1 MSPAEFKIIVDKIRP
16 HTDYIYLHV
25 LGEPLLHPKI
35 EEILSIANAASLN
48 INITTNGSL
57 IPKKKDILLRQ
68 TIRQIN
74 ISLHDA
80 EENMPTEKWDDY
92 LSSILD
98 YAMSANDKTYVNLR
112 LWNSGVESSIGFNHF
127 CLDKIG
133 DKFNKTHEELNLK
146 GKDSGIK
153 LTERVFLQHAPRFEW
168 PDGEKERSEAT
179 KTCYALRDQIAVL
192 AEGTVVPC
200 CIDGDGNLKLGNLFT
215 EELSDI
221 LQSPRAQKI
230 RTGFINHTIT
240 ENYCKT
246 CGFFINQ

>member
-1 MSPAEFKIIVDKIRP
+1 MEPSEFRIVVDKIRP
-16 HTDYIYLHV
+16 YTDYIYLHV

-35 EEILSIANAASLN
+35 EEILSIANDASLN
-48 INITTNGSL
+48 VNITTNGSL
-57 IPKKKDILLRQ
+57 IPKKKDALLRQ

-80 EENMPTEKWDDY
+80 EENITPDKWDSY
-92 LSSILD
+92 LNSVLD
-98 YAMSANDKTYVNLR
+98 YAVSANDKTYVNLR
-112 LWNSGVESSIGFNHF
+112 LWNTGVESSHEFNQT
-127 CLDKIG
+127 CLKKLG
-133 DKFNKTHEELNLK
+133 EVFNKNPEELYLN
-146 GKDSGIK
+146 GKDTGIK
-153 LTERVFLQHAPRFEW
+153 LTDRVFLQHAPRFEW
-168 PDGEKERSEAT
+168 PDGEKERSKTT

-200 CIDGDGNLKLGNLFT
+200 CIDGDGNLELGNLFR

-221 LQSPRAQKI
+221 LQSERAKKI

-240 ENYCKT
+240 EDYCKT